1 MQRTYS
7 QWNTYVCVMY
17 AFVVEDAALHSEMV
31 TKEDGLVQ
39 LLWLAPGLCYI
50 TAHYVYG
57 RVVTSAN
64 QNTCTCSP
72 MPIRHLCTACVYC
85 CQVEAR
91 DLMRGGCGKGKPVVL
106 HDCTFVR
113 DNINSFRQRGCTCF
127 YHGHL

>member
-17 AFVVEDAALHSEMV
+17 AFVVEDAALHSDMV
-31 TKEDGLVQ
+31 AKEDGLVQ

-72 MPIRHLCTACVYC
+72 NAKQTLVYC
-85 CQVEAR
+85 MCLLLSGEGAR
-91 DLMRGGCGKGKPVVL
+91 PHAWWLW
-106 HDCTFVR
+106 
-113 DNINSFRQRGCTCF
+113 
-127 YHGHL
+127 